1 MPCQVP
7 QNKKYFVNPI
17 TVYLKTVGIAGWPA
31 LQMLLLWQVM
41 GFFKADIKS
50 LFLIRAVF
58 KKISFQLTK
67 KVTN

>member
-1 MPCQVP
+1 
-7 QNKKYFVNPI
+7 
-17 TVYLKTVGIAGWPA
+17 
-31 LQMLLLWQVM
+31 M

-67 KVTN
+67 KVTNWRGAVYSRDKKA